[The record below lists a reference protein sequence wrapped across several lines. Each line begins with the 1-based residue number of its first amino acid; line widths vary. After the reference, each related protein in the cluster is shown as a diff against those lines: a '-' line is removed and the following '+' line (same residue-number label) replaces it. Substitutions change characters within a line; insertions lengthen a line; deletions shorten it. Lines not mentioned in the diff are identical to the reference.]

1 MKTLRVLRFKQ
12 SLKSKTKNM
21 KKIIY
26 ILTIVTLLYS
36 CSSETEKYQNN
47 RTNIIDCKDKIKEIK
62 TEPLIFSD
70 ICKLYVID
78 KYLIILDAKPL
89 EYYLHLF
96 DITTFKYIS
105 SFGLHGQ
112 GPKELTNPGDVIPN
126 KKGRTFFI
134 IDYGK
139 DKLLAYNLD
148 SVLAN
153 PKDYSPKIKTKI
165 GKKEFPAQYTYVN
178 DTLSIARIIRPTGN
192 SGFNEIR
199 AKWNMKTGEIT
210 PMKYTHPEIKRRR
223 TTFAFSKK
231 HNIYVECYNHHD
243 LMTIADIDGN
253 LICNVYGVRWKNL
266 DSKEE
271 WHFQDVLFID
281 DYIVASYSGKRT
293 YSDDRFPTKIL
304 VFNIKGDYLKTLD
317 IGYSLSGFNYDEYKH
332 RLIFNLEDEMQF
344 AYLDLDGII

>member
-1 MKTLRVLRFKQ
+1 
-12 SLKSKTKNM
+12 M
-21 KKIIY
+21 KKAIY
-26 ILTIVTLLYS
+26 ILTTVILLYS
-36 CSSETEKYQNN
+36 CSSETEKHQNN
-47 RTNIIDCKDKIKEIK
+47 RTNIIECKDKIKEIN
-62 TEPLIFSD
+62 TEPLILGGV
-70 ICKLYVID
+70 CRTYMMNE
-78 KYLIILDAKPL
+78 YLMILDVEPL
-89 EYYLHLF
+89 EYHLHLF
-96 DITTFKYIS
+96 DKTNFKYVC

-112 GPKELTNPGDVIPN
+112 GPKEITNPGDVIPN
-126 KKGRTFFI
+126 EEGRSFFI

-139 DKLLAYNLD
+139 YKLLAYNLD
-148 SVLAN
+148 SVLAS

-178 DTLSIARIIRPTGN
+178 DTLSIARMIIPIG
-192 SGFNEIR
+192 SSDFNEVR

-210 PMKYTHPEIKRRR
+210 PMKYTHPEIKRKR

-271 WHFQDVLFID
+271 WHFQDVIFVG
-281 DYIVASYSGKRT
+281 DYILASYAGKKT
-293 YSDDRFPTKIL
+293 NSDERFPTKIL

-317 IGYSLSGFNYDEYKH
+317 IGYLISDFTYDKDNH
-332 RLIFNLEDEMQF
+332 RLIFKLNDEIEF